1 MLAAFERALA
11 LFATGDTGRVIGSIL
26 DGQERPASAGVA
38 SSCGWAGVEPQP
50 TERRFAFLMHP
61 LDFSSFADFDPSLDQ
76 LSQSTLA
83 NTARD
88 MSELMEPFVLS
99 RGRVVSKT
107 GATAYGEFVTLP
119 WTAEQL
125 AKMRKKQAIAH
136 VRSALHLARDRGA
149 ELVGLGAFTSIVTLS
164 GLAVAEEGV
173 PITSGNSYTAVASA
187 EATRK
192 AMALVG
198 IDGCESL
205 TAAIVGAT
213 GSIGRAMALLLTN
226 DVGRIVLVG
235 NPDSP
240 AEQVRQ
246 RLMDVARD
254 MVRFAVT
261 QHNAGGEFKD
271 GSIAA
276 ELLEL
281 LPLDAANGLGTAQID
296 AVINALE
303 RRGRLVLSQ
312 NMRESVRQAEIVVT
326 STNAT
331 NAVIGPDDLKRGAVV
346 CDLSRPANVS
356 QEVADARPDVVV
368 IDGGIIAAP
377 DGSAFGQFGLGQGRI
392 YACMAETMMLTLGG
406 HLKNT
411 SLGTDLSPETLQLVK
426 SLAAEHG
433 FGVAKLRSFGRAL
446 EDGDWERY
454 VAARG
459 AAAASRDSLRWA
471 G

>member
-1 MLAAFERALA
+1 
-11 LFATGDTGRVIGSIL
+11 
-26 DGQERPASAGVA
+26 
-38 SSCGWAGVEPQP
+38 
-50 TERRFAFLMHP
+50 
-61 LDFSSFADFDPSLDQ
+61 
-76 LSQSTLA
+76 
-83 NTARD
+83 
-88 MSELMEPFVLS
+88 MSEMLVPFVHS

-149 ELVGLGAFTSIVTLS
+149 ELVGLGAFTSIVTLF

-173 PITSGNSYTAVASA
+173 PVTSGNSYTAVASA

-192 AMALVG
+192 AMVLVG
-198 IDGCESL
+198 IAGCESL

-213 GSIGRAMALLLTN
+213 GSIGRAMALLLTD
-226 DVGRIVLVG
+226 DVGRVVFVG

-246 RLMDVARD
+246 RLMDVVRD
-254 MVRFAVT
+254 MVRFAVARR
-261 QHNAGGEFKD
+261 NAGAEFKG

-281 LPLDAANGLGTAQID
+281 LPLDATDGLVAAPQID

-356 QEVADARPDVVV
+356 QEVANARPDVVV

-426 SLAAEHG
+426 ALAAEHG

-446 EDGDWERY
+446 EDADWERY

-459 AAAASRDSLRWA
+459 AAMQEGLRAPDEECGVRNTGPAGRGVAADEQHEKLSGWSRPTDSRTSRWRFA
-471 G
+471 ISISR

>member
-1 MLAAFERALA
+1 
-11 LFATGDTGRVIGSIL
+11 
-26 DGQERPASAGVA
+26 
-38 SSCGWAGVEPQP
+38 
-50 TERRFAFLMHP
+50 
-61 LDFSSFADFDPSLDQ
+61 
-76 LSQSTLA
+76 
-83 NTARD
+83 
-88 MSELMEPFVLS
+88 
-99 RGRVVSKT
+99 
-107 GATAYGEFVTLP
+107 
-119 WTAEQL
+119 
-125 AKMRKKQAIAH
+125 MRKKQAIAH

-173 PITSGNSYTAVASA
+173 PVTSGNSYTAVASA

-198 IDGCESL
+198 IDGCETL

-213 GSIGRAMALLLTN
+213 GSIGRAMALLLTD
-226 DVGRIVLVG
+226 DVGRVVLVG

-254 MVRFAVT
+254 MVRFAVG
-261 QHNAGGEFKD
+261 QRNAGGEFKD

-281 LPLDAANGLGTAQID
+281 LPLDATDALAAPQID

-312 NMRESVRQAEIVVT
+312 NMREAVRQAEIVVT

-377 DGSAFGQFGLGQGRI
+377 DGSSFGQFGLG
-392 YACMAETMMLTLGG
+392 T
-406 HLKNT
+406 
-411 SLGTDLSPETLQLVK
+411 GTDLRL
-426 SLAAEHG
+426 HG
-433 FGVAKLRSFGRAL
+433 GNDDADIGRSFEEHEFG
-446 EDGDWERY
+446 DGLVARD
-454 VAARG
+454 VAA
-459 AAAASRDSLRWA
+459 
-471 G
+471 